1 MRILA
6 TADIHIHDFLS
17 HTKLVAGIPTRL
29 LVFKSLAEH
38 IVSIAKDNNVDIIVV
53 AGDSVVSPICSP
65 SVHKMVSIFYNI
77 LSSDFPVHVIDGQ
90 HDINT
95 KVDNSREFWSVL
107 TSKSIDRNFCYHD
120 NEIVDIGGLSFY
132 FKGWSASR
140 PVLLDADVFV
150 GHGMVL
156 GAEDAKGYKF
166 RNGFQISNLDK
177 YKLSIIG
184 DIHKGQVVGGK
195 ILIPGPPIMQDIRD
209 DRTTGVWIVD
219 IGDGITPEFEF
230 VPIVND
236 IYKVFIEV
244 DEETD
249 VEYPPNYVVTS
260 KGPKKKPAV
269 KKDDGA
275 VVREYQDTGVDLKSL
290 SISLLSGHKGSF
302 TPDEYELIEKK
313 IDYYCSTVKP
323 AVSVS
328 KPEVEIAKVELHNF
342 GSIKH
347 QVVDFD
353 EMDVDSNGV
362 LLLLGSTGSGK
373 SSLLEGI
380 SWCLYEELS
389 TDSTNKALKDD
400 IIYDE
405 GPCDG
410 TYVLVTLRINGSE
423 YLVRRSRGHVEHGS
437 TLVIIGPDK
446 EPIRLNKVSDTQEY
460 LVKLLGFTQEEFGLL
475 YFSQRKFSFFNELK
489 PSIQME
495 IFRALGDFSLV
506 EGIEKAIANDLS
518 VVDKGIKTLSV
529 ARSNSVSNIETLK
542 RILLNSQKPKDPTE
556 IIGKLRKLVPLLP
569 EDLQGVVINDYLLT
583 QLVNLG
589 LTTEHGKS
597 LKSVYDV
604 EKAVSYFE
612 IKMLDFARAI
622 EDKELELRN
631 IATSCPYCNQEMPS
645 KSIESKKIALADYI
659 KDYRDKLIRLTQLHK
674 LYQSQVDI
682 IDEVS
687 RLTSELT
694 PLLAQQGNIEAI
706 QKSIDE
712 ETTKL
717 KETEA
722 SLKREEL
729 LSKVLDFLTKKIFS
743 NKGVYAHLM
752 TSLGSDIEERLNLY
766 LENSPI
772 AVKLSTVE
780 YTSKGTIIPGITL
793 KASKKKGPF
802 RSYHRLSGGESRL
815 VDLALM
821 IVLNNK
827 LAERHKLINGAF
839 GMLLLDEVVLYF
851 DAEFIETATSLLD
864 RSKAKKKVLVTH
876 ETRLI
881 PFFNRVL
888 SAKLEKETG
897 TIYRYGD
904 GSIGGGENEIS

>member
-6 TADIHIHDFLS
+6 TADIHMHDFLS
-17 HTKLVAGIPTRL
+17 HTEVVEGIPTRL

-38 IVSIAKDNNVDIIVV
+38 MVSIAKNSNVDIIVV
-53 AGDSVVSPICSP
+53 AGDSVVSPICNP
-65 SVHKMVSIFYNI
+65 SVHKMVSIFYNV
-77 LSSDFPVHVIDGQ
+77 LSSSFPVHVIDGQ
-90 HDINT
+90 HDIAT

-107 TSKSIDRNFCYHD
+107 TSKSIDHNFCYHD

-132 FKGWSASR
+132 FKGWSANP

-156 GAEDAKGYKF
+156 GAEDPKGYKF
-166 RNGFQISNLDK
+166 RNGFQITKLDK
-177 YKLSIIG
+177 YKLSVIG

-195 ILIPGPPIMQDIRD
+195 VLIPGPPIMQDLRD
-209 DRTTGVWIVD
+209 DVTTGVWVVD
-219 IGDGITPEFEF
+219 IGNGVTPEFEF

-249 VEYPPNYVVTS
+249 TEYPPNYIVKS
-260 KGPKKKPAV
+260 KRPKKKPIV

-275 VVREYQDTGVDLKSL
+275 VVREYHDTEVDLKSL

-302 TPDEYELIEKK
+302 TPAEYAMIESK

-328 KPEVEIAKVELHNF
+328 KPEVEIIKVELHNF
-342 GSIKH
+342 SSVKH

-353 EMDVDSNGV
+353 GMDVDSNGV

-405 GPCDG
+405 TPCDG
-410 TYVLVTLRINGSE
+410 TYVTVTLRINGAE
-423 YLVRRSRGHVEHGS
+423 YSVRRSRGHVEYGS
-437 TLVIIGPDK
+437 TLVIAGPDNVL
-446 EPIRLNKVSDTQEY
+446 IRLNKVSDTQDY

-475 YFSQRKFSFFNELK
+475 YFSQREFSFFNELK
-489 PSIQME
+489 PAVQMD
-495 IFRALGDFSLV
+495 IFRALGDFSLI

-518 VVDKGIKTLSV
+518 VVDKGIKNLSI
-529 ARSNSVSNIETLK
+529 AKSNSLSNIETLK
-542 RILLNSQKPKDPTE
+542 RILVNSQKPKDTTG
-556 IIGKLRKLVPLLP
+556 IVTKLRQLVPLLP
-569 EDLQGVVINDYLLT
+569 EDVKGVVIDNFLLT
-583 QLVNLG
+583 QLINLG
-589 LTTEHGKS
+589 LTTEYGKP
-597 LKSVYDV
+597 LKSANDV
-604 EKAVSYFE
+604 KKAASYFE
-612 IKMLDFARAI
+612 IKMADFAKAI
-622 EDKELELRN
+622 EDKKFELEH
-631 IATSCPYCNQEMPS
+631 IATTCPYCNQEMPT
-645 KSIESKKIALADYI
+645 KSIDSKKITLTSDIEGY
-659 KDYRDKLIRLTQLHK
+659 KDKLVRLTQLYK
-674 LYQSQVDI
+674 LYQSQVEI
-682 IDEVS
+682 IDEVLK
-687 RLTSELT
+687 LTSELT
-694 PLLAQQGNIEAI
+694 PLLAQQGNLEAI

-712 ETTKL
+712 ETEKL
-717 KETEA
+717 KEVEIG
-722 SLKREEL
+722 LKREEL

-743 NKGVYAHLM
+743 NRGVYAHLM
-752 TSLGSDIEERLNLY
+752 SSLGSDLEEQLNLY
-766 LENSPI
+766 LRNSPI

-793 KASKKKGPF
+793 RVSKNKGPF

-827 LAERHKLINGAF
+827 LAERHKLTNGAF
-839 GMLLLDEVVLYF
+839 GMLILDEVVLYF
-851 DAEFIETATSLLD
+851 DAEFIETATALLD
-864 RSKAKKKVLVTH
+864 RAKAKKKLLVTH

-897 TIYRYGD
+897 TIYKYGD
-904 GSIGGGENEIS
+904 GGNDNEV